1 MDFLKILA
9 LLVCLLVA
17 SASATM
23 TSHRTVASAAPSSLH
38 KHLHDVKKLKKSAPG
53 CCPSPHVAGTAF
65 GGTCVCVGVC
75 ARVFVPVCLCACGVY
90 GEESCVVCVVFGRV
104 SPMFEGL
111 AVGFG
116 YEPVLVIRPEGV
128 GFENEGIVGVRV
140 DALGLSTGT
149 LSDPPHVFLVVATSR
164 VSSTGCAIGALPCSG
179 PVGGGGSGSR

>member
-65 GGTCVCVGVC
+65 GGTCVCVWVC
-75 ARVFVPVCLCACGVY
+75 ARACA
-90 GEESCVVCVVFGRV
+90 SAR
-104 SPMFEGL
+104 
-111 AVGFG
+111 A
-116 YEPVLVIRPEGV
+116 
-128 GFENEGIVGVRV
+128 
-140 DALGLSTGT
+140 
-149 LSDPPHVFLVVATSR
+149 HVFHAKQTCVAYQFSR
-164 VSSTGCAIGALPCSG
+164 LSWLQIALLPLLHLRHPLAEPG
-179 PVGGGGSGSR
+179 GQALLDVHDGVLELDVVGGRCNLVHRGRLSHPTPRGAPARPHRVHLGVSA

>member
-65 GGTCVCVGVC
+65 GGTCVCAC
-75 ARVFVPVCLCACGVY
+75 LCLCACVP
-90 GEESCVVCVVFGRV
+90 VVCTARSRAWCVWC
-104 SPMFEGL
+104 L
-111 AVGFG
+111 AG
-116 YEPVLVIRPEGV
+116 
-128 GFENEGIVGVRV
+128 
-140 DALGLSTGT
+140 S
-149 LSDPPHVFLVVATSR
+149 
-164 VSSTGCAIGALPCSG
+164 LPCLKVWLLVSG
-179 PVGGGGSGSR
+179 TSLYS